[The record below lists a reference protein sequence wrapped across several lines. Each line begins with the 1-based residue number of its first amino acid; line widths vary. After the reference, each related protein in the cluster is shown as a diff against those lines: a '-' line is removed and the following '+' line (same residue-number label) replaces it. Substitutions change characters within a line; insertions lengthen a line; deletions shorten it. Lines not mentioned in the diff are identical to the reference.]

1 MDKFKEAEI
10 QDFRKESKENRFW
23 LSNFIRSYSN
33 EQSAE
38 EVLKFEEK
46 VNALTAKEVQEVAKK
61 YLTKDKVVGMLMPE
75 KS

>member
-1 MDKFKEAEI
+1 M
-10 QDFRKESKENRFW
+10 QDFKKESKENRFW